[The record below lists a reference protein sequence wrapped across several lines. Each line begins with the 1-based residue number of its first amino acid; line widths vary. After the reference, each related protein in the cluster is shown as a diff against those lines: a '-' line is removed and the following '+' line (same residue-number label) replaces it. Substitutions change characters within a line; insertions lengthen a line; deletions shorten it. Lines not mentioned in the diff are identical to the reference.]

1 MIDDKARRTYKPQ
14 LRSPDNARP
23 ELHGQAAKN
32 TGRSAERPKDSSECL
47 FEHARTCQDS
57 ILLGEERE
65 ERRAYV
71 TDKINKINTHCSPE
85 PSMAL
90 TPSNLLSASPTSH
103 LPPTQNTHLHCVP
116 DEPAWESEPEQQTY
130 DASQGEKIG
139 TNECLPGGL
148 VAEALS
154 VPSATHKAQS
164 PPAISTQITPV
175 RQLPDEPPLSV
186 EMVPRRDLS
195 IVSSKHPVSDK
206 RLQKAKTVR
215 RQSEG
220 TPSRG
225 VKGECL
231 AQAAAYIQERLRK
244 RSLACEEC
252 SSQVCDCW
260 PSETPEAKAGQCETD
275 TIRERTTGI
284 AEHVPC
290 VGKAAARD
298 IGLSEMENTHGV
310 VMLKSSGAVAR
321 Q

>member
-1 MIDDKARRTYKPQ
+1 

-32 TGRSAERPKDSSECL
+32 AGRSAEHPKDSSEHP

-71 TDKINKINTHCSPE
+71 ADKINKINTHCSPE
-85 PSMAL
+85 PSTAL
-90 TPSNLLSASPTSH
+90 MPSNLLSASLTSH
-103 LPPTQNTHLHCVP
+103 LLPMQNTHLHCVP

-130 DASQGEKIG
+130 DASQGKKIG
-139 TNECLPGGL
+139 ANERLPGGL

-164 PPAISTQITPV
+164 PPAVSMQITPV
-175 RQLPDEPPLSV
+175 HQLPDEPPLSV
-186 EMVPRRDLS
+186 EMAPRRDLS
-195 IVSSKHPVSDK
+195 IISSKHPVSNE

-225 VKGECL
+225 VEGKYL
-231 AQAAAYIQERLRK
+231 ARAVAYIQEHLHK

-252 SSQVCDCW
+252 SSQICDCW
-260 PSETPEAKAGQCETD
+260 PSEMPEAKAFD
-275 TIRERTTGI
+275 
-284 AEHVPC
+284 
-290 VGKAAARD
+290 
-298 IGLSEMENTHGV
+298 N
-310 VMLKSSGAVAR
+310 AR
-321 Q
+321 QTPSEKEQQE